1 MGIRVVPLKTKEEK
15 KRASIKAS
23 KESGQRLLD
32 ALGILPH
39 ETKLPKG
46 MKRRTTKKRKVTK
59 PLVKTISLSSGG
71 QIGNFNGDKFVSSYY
86 ELIE

>member
-1 MGIRVVPLKTKEEK
+1 MGIRVVPLSKLSPEEKYKKDHAKWKKNEPKRSGYNLKTKP
-15 KRASIKAS
+15 KA
-23 KESGQRLLD
+23 E
-32 ALGILPH
+32 
-39 ETKLPKG
+39 
-46 MKRRTTKKRKVTK
+46 K

>member
-1 MGIRVVPLKTKEEK
+1 MGIKVVPLKTKEEK
-15 KRASIKAS
+15 KRASRK
-23 KESGQRLLD
+23 SGQRLLD

-71 QIGNFNGDKFVSSYY
+71 QIGNFNGDKLVSSYY